1 MKFSLVLVL
10 VFIAAVVAEHDFDDF
25 RRRNRKHYKNAEE
38 ATLRKGVFLR
48 NAETVDS
55 HNKKF
60 EAGLVSFTMEVNQ
73 FTDLLKSEFKKNYTG
88 VIPPLK

>member
-10 VFIAAVVAEHDFDDF
+10 MFIAAVMADRSFDDF
-25 RRRNRKHYKNAEE
+25 RRRNRKQYKNDEE
-38 ATLRKGVFLR
+38 ATLRKGVFLK
-48 NAETVDS
+48 NVETVES

-60 EAGLVSFTMEVNQ
+60 DAGLVSYRMEVNQ
-73 FTDLLKSEFKKNYTG
+73 FTDLLKSEFLKNYTG